1 MQSAMEKMEITLKGL
16 LTYQSDF
23 EKGRPG
29 IEAEE
34 VGMMEAPKSVQNLVA
49 NAISARVIS
58 IEKDGSVSDTP
69 ATSMPSP
76 ASDPRH
82 DTSFTTTRTCLGT
95 DHAVTAA
102 SRRAG
107 AGHVASERTRGRHR
121 RPQPCGRASAPA
133 AVAGTRGPSPPP
145 RRRACAGRRRYT
157 GSTEPCPVQ
166 APLSP
171 SRRRAQAGRRHRR
184 HIDSLKWC
192 LVIEAKGVEMAEALT
207 NIRNQANNVARKAL
221 GVPLSISV
229 VARSSMSI
237 PLVTTSSGATTGP
250 IIQQIADPYQQPA
263 TDLNATR
270 IPILVEDVVTEFING
285 LVDIYPDLQYLEEFP
300 QIKVVHRVEV
310 EHSSYDKVAVISG
323 GQSGHEP
330 AHAGF
335 VGPGMLTAA
344 VSREVFTS
352 LPVDSILAIVRAVTG
367 SKGCYTDAK
376 MSLDEGF
383 KQAKSEGY
391 NMEMVVA
398 GAGCVFSPPRGI
410 AGRRGSA
417 RTIIVHKVAEEAKP
431 AFEVDVTMGVALS
444 VCTLPEQ
451 VTSGSLGQRQLE
463 LGLRIHGELGV
474 AVVELQS
481 VDIVAEHV
489 LKQIVSRETQ
499 YLPNTRGCNDVLLVN
514 GLGAT
519 PIMELMIA
527 AVPELQLVYDIAIDR
542 VYTGTL
548 LTSLDMAGL
557 SITVM
562 KSDQSILRRLDV
574 LTKALAWP
582 VGYEG
587 TRPPAKLHV
596 PLAPSP
602 SMKDDEIL
610 APSQELSKQ
619 FLMFHMHQ
627 QSFPCVPTWGQVGS
641 LGGGNVSSSR
651 CYTKVKDGS
660 SGCSTEAKPCKTRRS
675 RLLKLLKEGS

>member
-1 MQSAMEKMEITLKGL
+1 MADGPTRRSQ
-16 LTYQSDF
+16 
-23 EKGRPG
+23 
-29 IEAEE
+29 
-34 VGMMEAPKSVQNLVA
+34 
-49 NAISARVIS
+49 RVIRPNVRIS
-58 IEKDGSVSDTP
+58 GAEWIKPDAHVY
-69 ATSMPSP
+69 AT
-76 ASDPRH
+76 
-82 DTSFTTTRTCLGT
+82 TITCLGRLHDA
-95 DHAVTAA
+95 DHALQVLEKMREAWVQLWELTCNSMVGVLVKVGRMDEILHLKDQMMLAKGKMDVVLA
-102 SRRAG
+102 RMLMHVYYLSG
-107 AGHVASERTRGRHR
+107 EVGKTLELFDVVASDGVTL
-121 RPQPCGRASAPA
+121 SN
-133 AVAGTRGPSPPP
+133 VAYGVMNKGCEEEGMTDEIYKL
-145 RRRACAGRRRYT
+145 CTY
-157 GSTEPCPVQ
+157 EFN
-166 APLSP
+166 
-171 SRRRAQAGRRHRR
+171 
-184 HIDSLKWC
+184 
-192 LVIEAKGVEMAEALT
+192 LVIRGLLRNKQWKVDIDLLELMVDTWVPHFFTYSCLIHWLYKHHKLCEAVSLWDKMTEAGVNPSIVTYHTLMLGYCQKGC
-207 NIRNQANNVARKAL
+207 RDKAL
-221 GVPLSISV
+221 KLYSERLDEGFPSNEASYLKLMKGYIKKKTVDKAYALLNEM
-229 VARSSMSI
+229 RQN
-237 PLVTTSSGATTGP
+237 GA
-250 IIQQIADPYQQPA
+250 
-263 TDLNATR
+263 
-270 IPILVEDVVTEFING
+270 
-285 LVDIYPDLQYLEEFP
+285 
-300 QIKVVHRVEV
+300 
-310 EHSSYDKVAVISG
+310 
-323 GQSGHEP
+323 
-330 AHAGF
+330 
-335 VGPGMLTAA
+335 
-344 VSREVFTS
+344 
-352 LPVDSILAIVRAVTG
+352 
-367 SKGCYTDAK
+367 
-376 MSLDEGF
+376 LDEGF

-431 AFEVDVTMGVALS
+431 ASEVDVTMGVALS

-519 PIMELMIA
+519 PIIELMIA

-574 LTKALAWP
+574 PTKALAWP

-587 TRPPAKLHV
+587 TRPPAKFHV

-627 QSFPCVPTWGQVGS
+627 QSFPCAPTWGQVGS

-675 RLLKLLKEGS
+675 KLLKLLKEGS

>member
-1 MQSAMEKMEITLKGL
+1 
-16 LTYQSDF
+16 
-23 EKGRPG
+23 
-29 IEAEE
+29 
-34 VGMMEAPKSVQNLVA
+34 
-49 NAISARVIS
+49 
-58 IEKDGSVSDTP
+58 
-69 ATSMPSP
+69 
-76 ASDPRH
+76 
-82 DTSFTTTRTCLGT
+82 
-95 DHAVTAA
+95 
-102 SRRAG
+102 
-107 AGHVASERTRGRHR
+107 
-121 RPQPCGRASAPA
+121 
-133 AVAGTRGPSPPP
+133 
-145 RRRACAGRRRYT
+145 
-157 GSTEPCPVQ
+157 
-166 APLSP
+166 
-171 SRRRAQAGRRHRR
+171 
-184 HIDSLKWC
+184 
-192 LVIEAKGVEMAEALT
+192 
-207 NIRNQANNVARKAL
+207 
-221 GVPLSISV
+221 
-229 VARSSMSI
+229 
-237 PLVTTSSGATTGP
+237 
-250 IIQQIADPYQQPA
+250 
-263 TDLNATR
+263 
-270 IPILVEDVVTEFING
+270 VVTEFING

-300 QIKVVHRVEV
+300 HIKVVHRVEV

-330 AHAGF
+330 THAGF

-376 MSLDEGF
+376 MCENGALDEGF

-431 AFEVDVTMGVALS
+431 ASEVDVTMGVALS

-519 PIMELMIA
+519 PIIELMIA

-574 LTKALAWP
+574 PTKALAWP

-587 TRPPAKLHV
+587 TRPPAKFHV

-627 QSFPCVPTWGQVGS
+627 QSFPCAPTWGQVGS
-641 LGGGNVSSSR
+641 LGGGNLRMFYGSQAMQDEEKQDSRDTATGSSSASDPAGGWMR
-651 CYTKVKDGS
+651 TSQVPPGLPANASPFATHVAWTRDEIAAHVDRIESLFESVYLYASLDWKIHMECGGGARAGAAGRRQPTGRGWPARGS
-660 SGCSTEAKPCKTRRS
+660 RMGLGEDELGAG
-675 RLLKLLKEGS
+675 EGDAEPRERAVDSAEQDLH